1 MILNNIKIVTRDAVI
16 ENGYIEMKDGVIA
29 DVRSGSYV
37 GDDEVINGQGKIAFP
52 GFIDIHTHGS
62 CGIDFMDADE
72 NGIKTIADAFYKEGI
87 TTFLATTLTSDFES
101 LDRVCKVV
109 ANAKKDV
116 PSLGGIHLEGPYI
129 NEKYKGAQNAAYI
142 RNPNIE
148 EFNTLVKDSNG
159 NIRDISLAPE
169 KEGALEF
176 IKNAVK
182 QNVVCSVGHSDA
194 TFKDVEKA
202 IEMGLTNVTH
212 THNAQSGH
220 HHRNPGVVSAAMYFD
235 ELYTEVI
242 CDCIHVS
249 EDALKAFYKVVG
261 PNRFIIITDSLKVK
275 HAQFDEFQLFG
286 LDCIRRDGAAYLKSG
301 PLAGSILNYD
311 QGIRN
316 VRRITG
322 ASLIDLAKVSS
333 YNAAKSIGFK
343 DRGELAVGKIADV
356 VLMDE
361 DLNVKEVYKLGK
373 RVF

>member
-72 NGIKTIADAFYKEGI
+72 DGIKTIAAAFYKEGI

-148 EFNTLVKDSNG
+148 
-159 NIRDISLAPE
+159 
-169 KEGALEF
+169 
-176 IKNAVK
+176 
-182 QNVVCSVGHSDA
+182 
-194 TFKDVEKA
+194 
-202 IEMGLTNVTH
+202 
-212 THNAQSGH
+212 
-220 HHRNPGVVSAAMYFD
+220 
-235 ELYTEVI
+235 
-242 CDCIHVS
+242 
-249 EDALKAFYKVVG
+249 
-261 PNRFIIITDSLKVK
+261 
-275 HAQFDEFQLFG
+275 
-286 LDCIRRDGAAYLKSG
+286 
-301 PLAGSILNYD
+301 
-311 QGIRN
+311 
-316 VRRITG
+316 
-322 ASLIDLAKVSS
+322 SLIH
-333 YNAAKSIGFK
+333 
-343 DRGELAVGKIADV
+343 
-356 VLMDE
+356 
-361 DLNVKEVYKLGK
+361 
-373 RVF
+373 